1 MTNPELDYDPI
12 VATRA
17 SELFQMRHWSRAWK
31 QVAKKR
37 RDEANRQRE
46 LLRRMLDALEGRGS
60 ISHKEYV
67 ELKRQVREELK
78 DA

>member
-1 MTNPELDYDPI
+1 MSEPVRVQQLFNAM
-12 VATRA
+12 AT
-17 SELFQMRHWSRAWK
+17 LQL
-31 QVAKKR
+31 KKESQR
-37 RDEANRQRE
+37 LRD

-78 DA
+78 DE